1 MKKKLSSHI
10 KDMQYV
16 LLLPLLFIGILFSR
30 FFDKMDEKIHIR
42 TILAWIFSPITALYR
57 GTMGSKKDFWQERFV
72 LLIICLFLVII
83 HFYADLLINK

>member
-1 MKKKLSSHI
+1 ML
-10 KDMQYV
+10 YV

-57 GTMGSKKDFWQERFV
+57 GTMGSKKDF
-72 LLIICLFLVII
+72 
-83 HFYADLLINK
+83 